1 MANITIN
8 EEKFNGKN
16 VDINNGI
23 IFIDGNEENVN
34 LSNGI
39 NLLMKSE
46 ALMWTSTVTAQPS
59 QSAKHQR
66 LGRIIWKFHSKLPR
80 PTKAL
85 I

>member
-46 ALMWTSTVTAQPS
+46 ALM
-59 QSAKHQR
+59 
-66 LGRIIWKFHSKLPR
+66 
-80 PTKAL
+80 
-85 I
+85 